1 MAEKLHKKRKHRWWK
16 GLLITLASIV
26 AIIAIPVGVVFG
38 CFYNAN
44 FNYEFEDTGEDMNN
58 VFSRIMSSCLDDIK
72 DDGNIDFKISEKDFN
87 QLLIPTINENL
98 TPAASQFL
106 RGFYLD
112 ITDDK
117 YNFVIGIKENYVNIF
132 KTKIVLVTELEH
144 IKSQNIEEDMFV
156 FRIVDLKLGN
166 INNMMSF
173 GKTLLRNFGAD
184 TFIQDFF
191 RMSGLN
197 IQLDL
202 NNNCMTYLTHQLVE
216 DVLKMIGQQN
226 EQFMTIFNSVIELTM
241 QNHSFGFD
249 FYTDETLELYL
260 ELEKFSTNDR
270 FVYDKT
276 SPVDLDLEKHM
287 EDLLVL
293 IKNHIVTVED
303 AGKLLHYLI
312 HGYELTDASNREFVD
327 NLDLSIIG
335 IHDVHAYAGDKFPD
349 EVSLTDEATSQIKNA
364 NLAQGH
370 LASVSESFLNDM
382 VSSSSVMGYS
392 LLIPGKDIEG
402 NDKLAY
408 LTIDKFYIN
417 LQNDKLSAV
426 ARMNING
433 YHTYLIFDYV
443 EDLSNT
449 DHTKIVLNPVNIYFG
464 KIEAPQNLIS
474 TFYTILG
481 EAFSEIK
488 NASFDKNTGTIEIT
502 FQEAF
507 DEAGNFEL
515 IKNYGEPII
524 SIKGNDLTADGEISL
539 DIAKN

>member
-44 FNYEFEDTGEDMNN
+44 FNYEFEDTGEDMTN

-132 KTKIVLVTELEH
+132 KTKIVLITELEH
-144 IKSQNIEEDMFV
+144 IISQNIEEDMFV

-202 NNNCMTYLTHQLVE
+202 DNNCMTYLTHQLVE
-216 DVLKMIGQQN
+216 DVLKMIGQQD

-260 ELEKFSTNDR
+260 DLQRFSENDR
-270 FVYDKT
+270 FVYDET

-312 HGYELTDASNREFVD
+312 HGYEHTDDSNREFVD

-335 IHDVHAYAGDKFPD
+335 IHDVHGYEGDKFPD
-349 EVSLTDEATSQIKNA
+349 EVSLTDEATSQIKKA
-364 NLAQGH
+364 VLSQGH

-464 KIEAPQNLIS
+464 EIEAPQNLIS
-474 TFYTILG
+474 TFYTILS
-481 EAFSEIK
+481 EAFSEIE
-488 NASFDKNTGTIEIT
+488 NASFDKNTGAIEIA

-507 DEAGNFEL
+507 DEAGNFEI

-524 SIKGNDLTADGEISL
+524 SIKGNDLTSDGEISL